1 MSDELS
7 RLTISSRLTSFDNS
21 LRMSE
26 NTLKSE
32 YLAGHSN
39 NDLEYL
45 FFIYIT
51 YYDIAIV
58 YPFREIFILAIILN
72 IFLSILANRNCLL
85 LLLFNSMLQPSR
97 HTIYFIST
105 FFIYFSKNLVCDNIP
120 RKIFI
125 TECFCVFTILLN

>member
-45 FFIYIT
+45 FFIYMT

-85 LLLFNSMLQPSR
+85 LLLFNSMLQPSL
-97 HTIYFIST
+97 HIMQGFYLD
-105 FFIYFSKNLVCDNIP
+105 LVL
-120 RKIFI
+120 FL
-125 TECFCVFTILLN
+125 FHSLLILRFLFGKYDSIIL